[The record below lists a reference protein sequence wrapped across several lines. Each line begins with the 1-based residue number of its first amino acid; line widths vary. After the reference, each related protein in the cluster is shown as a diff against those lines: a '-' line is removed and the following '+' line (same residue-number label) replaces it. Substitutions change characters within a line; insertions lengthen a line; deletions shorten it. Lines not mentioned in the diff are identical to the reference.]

1 MNSYHFEAMSEIVVM
16 YSGIDS
22 SHMPIHNSV
31 TFKLMKN
38 STFKGT
44 IVPS

>member
-16 YSGIDS
+16 YSGIYTKD
-22 SHMPIHNSV
+22 MPIHNAV

-44 IVPS
+44 IVPL

>member
-1 MNSYHFEAMSEIVVM
+1 MNCYQFEAMSEIVVM
-16 YSGIDS
+16 YSG
-22 SHMPIHNSV
+22 MPIHNAV